1 MLTQSEADNLSRRVM
16 FLEKDRARMCERIKK
31 LEERLD
37 ALCNK
42 DVPPCVL
49 ASDGSKAC

>member
-37 ALCNK
+37 AIS
-42 DVPPCVL
+42 PPPAPPLTNVGNL
-49 ASDGSKAC
+49 T